1 LAGCCSAPAD
11 RWWPQPH
18 QSGLGPVGLDGHQIG
33 SGNNGRHDRYQP
45 AGLDGGSAAGTSYRF
60 GRREVRRG
68 IFWSPRVAHVRLAR
82 LLTILS
88 DISRID
94 RVRGCEDTAP
104 TRVGRASALH
114 HGRHRRVREIRGQR
128 TAAGLTERV
137 NGQAGLTERVNGQ
150 LVGSWCGIRSGCRCA
165 PAGRTPRRGSS
176 WRSSPLSPDDSP
188 TRPGSPCA
196 AIFAA

>member
-1 LAGCCSAPAD
+1 
-11 RWWPQPH
+11 
-18 QSGLGPVGLDGHQIG
+18 
-33 SGNNGRHDRYQP
+33 
-45 AGLDGGSAAGTSYRF
+45 
-60 GRREVRRG
+60 
-68 IFWSPRVAHVRLAR
+68 
-82 LLTILS
+82 
-88 DISRID
+88 
-94 RVRGCEDTAP
+94 VRGREDTAP

-128 TAAGLTERV
+128 TAAGLTERVNGQAGLTERVNGQAGLTERV